1 MEALG
6 AAASVVGIV
15 SLGIQLAQILQKQ
28 IDGIRDADKRLTQIV
43 FEIKATSAC
52 LSSLRSLLL
61 AEEEER
67 NYEDRILNERA
78 SQDING
84 LVERCHVVLRDIISL
99 VADSGQAALAAA
111 DEWQRDLQKSTQEH
125 TSPPA
130 KLKIQLS
137 SLEHL
142 QVPWKLPKIERCI
155 ADLDRLKSS
164 IIFLLAV
171 AELGEKKRRSLRDKH
186 GSSR

>member
-6 AAASVVGIV
+6 AAASVVGII

-28 IDGIRDADKRLTQIV
+28 IEGVRDADKRLTQIV
-43 FEIKATSAC
+43 FEIKATTAC
-52 LSSLRSLLL
+52 LSRLRNLLQV
-61 AEEEER
+61 EEEKR
-67 NYEDRILNERA
+67 DYEDRILNERA
-78 SQDING
+78 SQDISG

-111 DEWQRDLQKSTQEH
+111 DEWQRDLQKPIRGRKASAE
-125 TSPPA
+125 
-130 KLKIQLS
+130 LKVKLS

-142 QVPWKLPKIERCI
+142 QVPWKMPKIEQCI

-164 IIFLLAV
+164 ILFLLAV
-171 AELGEKKRRSLRDKH
+171 AELGEKKRRSLKDKH
-186 GSSR
+186 SSSK